1 MAALQAQ
8 MQQNGSKYPD
18 ALFDFDDSL
27 DQLSDVSERY
37 ANLALIPD
45 IVKAESPDQGKGQEL
60 REEVIQELSQ

>member
-1 MAALQAQ
+1 